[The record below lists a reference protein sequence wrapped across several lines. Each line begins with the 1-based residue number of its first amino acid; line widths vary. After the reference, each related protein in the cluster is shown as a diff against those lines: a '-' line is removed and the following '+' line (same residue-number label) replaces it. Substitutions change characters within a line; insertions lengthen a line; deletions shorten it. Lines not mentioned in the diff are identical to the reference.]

1 MSEHKLVTISQ
12 QAVIRN
18 ENGDILILL
27 KTNTDFWLLPGGRV
41 EQTDVSPIEGF
52 HREIREEIGCDVTV
66 IRPLGVDGNP
76 AWNVYAV
83 AFLCESITKPTISL
97 SEEHS
102 EFKWVPVSEI
112 SKYLYYKEIARA
124 IVEQLG

>member
-18 ENGDILILL
+18 EDGDILILL
-27 KTNTDFWLLPGGRV
+27 KTGTDIWLLPGGRL
-41 EQTDVSPIEGF
+41 EQTDTSPLEGF
-52 HREIREEIGCDVTV
+52 HREIKEELGCDVSV
-66 IRPLGVDGNP
+66 IRPLAIDSNP
-76 AWNVYAV
+76 EWNIYAI
-83 AFLCESITKPTISL
+83 AFLCESIVKPTISL
-97 SEEHS
+97 SDEHS
-102 EFKWVPVSEI
+102 ELKWVPVSEI